1 MQTPANPQHTL
12 APQPTITPAAGV
24 QVRHTGTD
32 MGYGVYAT
40 RRFSAG
46 ERIEVCPVILLEE
59 PYDALPEPVR
69 TRVYDWTTLVPSDA
83 RHQSAISLGFGS
95 MYNHASPASVRY
107 RAEPSIPAIVYEAVR
122 DIEAGEEMTINYNA
136 MTGGPDPHDH
146 DWFSMMGITRL

>member
-1 MQTPANPQHTL
+1 M
-12 APQPTITPAAGV
+12 ITPADGV

-40 RRFSAG
+40 RAFAAG

-59 PYDALPEPVR
+59 PYDALPEPIR
-69 TRVYDWTTLVPSDA
+69 TRVYDWATLASDPG
-83 RHQSAISLGFGS
+83 HQSAVSLGFGS

-107 RAEPSIPAIVYEAVR
+107 RADPSIPAIVYEAVR
-122 DIEAGEEMTINYNA
+122 DIAIGEEMTINYNT

-146 DWFSMMGITRL
+146 DWFGMMGMKRL